1 METTILNTTSVTAAL
16 AACTLLLA
24 ACQGPSS
31 PSVGD
36 SAAPQAEQGGPSDD
50 NGGDGPVRSLTDE
63 ERTELEADG
72 TVLATW
78 EEPDGVV
85 VALGYES
92 GDGVGVELVGVP
104 QGFLTGDVFGGS
116 GELLLPDDTCNFQ
129 TVEDGW
135 TVVLTN
141 QPSTTVR
148 VEGSDQ
154 RLAVEGTTAV
164 SIGSREIGVVLVEVG
179 HTQDSPPP
187 SVEGQGSC

>member
-1 METTILNTTSVTAAL
+1 M
-16 AACTLLLA
+16 AACTLVLA
-24 ACQGPSS
+24 ACQGLPS
-31 PSVGD
+31 PTVGD
-36 SAAPQAEQGGPSDD
+36 SAAPQTEQGNSSDD
-50 NGGDGPVRSLTDE
+50 DGGDGPVRSLTEE
-63 ERTELEADG
+63 ERTALEAEG

-104 QGFLTGDVFGGS
+104 QGFLSGASFGGG
-116 GELLLPDDTCNFQ
+116 GELLLPDETCNFL

-135 TVVLTN
+135 TVVVTN
-141 QPSTTVR
+141 EPSTVVR
-148 VEGSDQ
+148 VEGSGQ
-154 RLAVEGTTAV
+154 RLAVEETTAV
-164 SIGSREIGVVLVEVG
+164 RVGDREIGVVLVEVG